1 MNLLCTFFRQGVIMN
16 NPISLSMFFLLAIL
30 FSTLAVS
37 AQKGQTGQVDPAAS
51 KREQDYLGAL
61 KRCESMTGPAK
72 SQCID
77 AARKSYGQL

>member
-1 MNLLCTFFRQGVIMN
+1 MN
-16 NPISLSMFFLLAIL
+16 NPISLSAFFLLAIL

>member
-1 MNLLCTFFRQGVIMN
+1 MIK
-16 NPISLSMFFLLAIL
+16 PIRLSAAFLLAML
-30 FSTLAVS
+30 FSNFAVS
-37 AQKGQTGQVDPAAS
+37 AQKSQTGQVDPAAS